1 MDDFMVLCT
10 FRKGTVT
17 SEVFAESSDGAAGV
31 VATLPMAQWWDIDV
45 FPEAAPTLAVGAS

>member
-1 MDDFMVLCT
+1 MDEFMVLCT